1 VTVAYKLEAVTQAP
15 APPTETPK
23 PASAFQ
29 YEETERVAARRVYRI
44 RIPFTLVVER
54 TAAQLV
60 QMAATVQI
68 PGFRPGKA
76 PAYELER
83 RLGSKVREQVIDRLA
98 AEAADGLLFEGGLPV
113 SIEASATAPPADLE
127 FRFTAIYLPD
137 LPALDCSMWTLA
149 RLRAGDAERKAAGL
163 APEAADELLS
173 DHLKEQVLDYLDA
186 TYSFPLAP
194 ILVERELVAIWPAA
208 EAELDASGT
217 DAATKQ
223 AAIDE
228 LRVIAERRVRLGA
241 VIAELARRYE
251 IHPSAAD
258 VEQFRLPTET
268 VSQAANRL
276 MEAQLISFLAGQ
288 AQVSDRSVTAE
299 ELRQLDEDQ

>member
-1 VTVAYKLEAVTQAP
+1 
-15 APPTETPK
+15 
-23 PASAFQ
+23 
-29 YEETERVAARRVYRI
+29 
-44 RIPFTLVVER
+44 
-54 TAAQLV
+54 
-60 QMAATVQI
+60 
-68 PGFRPGKA
+68 
-76 PAYELER
+76 
-83 RLGSKVREQVIDRLA
+83 
-98 AEAADGLLFEGGLPV
+98 
-113 SIEASATAPPADLE
+113 
-127 FRFTAIYLPD
+127 
-137 LPALDCSMWTLA
+137 MWTLA

-186 TYSFPLAP
+186 AYSFPLAP